1 MFSKP
6 IRACL
11 KLAAVIGPRVPDMRG
26 KTVSSLSGA
35 PHSCGDLLP
44 RPAPGLTTR
53 TSSGVRTPR
62 APHPAQSNA
71 SGGVGRMRTPR
82 AAPVSLPARHHNHA
96 DPTPARR
103 IRRGGVKRR
112 AGKEAR
118 PLPVAE
124 ALPSPRRCGLLV
136 SGKDG
141 MIRLPTSVPA
151 RRPLRVRHIQ
161 GTRRAFRLLFGKQ
174 PGWTRRAFQA
184 MFSPASPRG
193 LFLSV
198 RETSR
203 KAPRLVPF
211 PTFTASS

>member
-35 PHSCGDLLP
+35 PHSCGDLQPHPDPGSRHGPAAGYGP
-44 RPAPGLTTR
+44 RARRTR
-53 TSSGVRTPR
+53 HRAARPTAWAGCEPRTP
-62 APHPAQSNA
+62 HPFPFLL
-71 SGGVGRMRTPR
+71 VTITMPMRPPR
-82 AAPVSLPARHHNHA
+82 AASDAAGQNAAPEKRLARA
-96 DPTPARR
+96 LWP
-103 IRRGGVKRR
+103 
-112 AGKEAR
+112 R
-118 PLPVAE
+118 P
-124 ALPSPRRCGLLV
+124 LPSPRRGGLLA

-203 KAPRLVPF
+203 KAPRLVSF